1 MWPSAPIAPRARKHR
16 RRPAAARRSGRTTR
30 GGVSP
35 RRARSKR
42 DRRSIARSVRSSG
55 PARNGAD
62 APRRRPRIAD
72 RTLARNPRIVDRSL
86 ARSPRIEEGARVGD
100 RGPTCRPRNGSSRA
114 RYRDGVR
121 LSGTRETAD
130 SAAAMTGRRRRLETA
145 AASTPLPGTARLAT
159 TRRAGTRART
169 AAAATRPR
177 RDRLLARRLR
187 VRTTGARLRA
197 RRRLLRPLL
206 LGPRRRQRPGARLR
220 RARAADTGVAHRTS
234 SLRFPPLPT
243 APSGAVL
250 FFCSR
255 GRRPAG
261 APGTP

>member
-1 MWPSAPIAPRARKHR
+1 MKS
-16 RRPAAARRSGRTTR
+16 
-30 GGVSP
+30 SP
-35 RRARSKR
+35 GAYSSSARSPTSPSSTSR
-42 DRRSIARSVRSSG
+42 VATARARRSIARTVRSSG

-62 APRRRPRIAD
+62 APRPDLRIAGRFLARSSPRIAD
-72 RTLARNPRIVDRSL
+72 RSPASSPRVDRR
-86 ARSPRIEEGARVGD
+86 ARLGD
-100 RGPTCRPRNGSSRA
+100 RGPTFPPRSGSSRA

-121 LSGTRETAD
+121 WSETRETAD
-130 SAAAMTGRRRRLETA
+130 SAVATTGRRPRLETA

-159 TRRAGTRART
+159 MRRAGTRART

-197 RRRLLRPLL
+197 RRRRLRPLL